1 MLGTKDSIIYLAVA
15 DGKIIRRVKEPSA
28 TSKQRTNKDGK
39 VVHEELYDYV
49 SGTITDISTR
59 ENEFG
64 KFWNVTLVDDLNAKY
79 VLQFKYSGGNA
90 TSFLKS
96 IPNADVTKPI
106 TIMPKMQ
113 TVGDKKRASLVLIQ
127 DNQAIRWKWTKDN
140 PGDVPQ
146 LKKIKVK
153 GIEQWDDSDMMDY
166 LETYLLKHIKPLLN
180 PSATIGAA
188 DATDAEND
196 EPTF

>member
-1 MLGTKDSIIYLAVA
+1 MLGNKDSIIYLAVA
-15 DGKIIRRVKEPSA
+15 DGKIVRRVKEPTANSR
-28 TSKQRTNKDGK
+28 QRTTKEGK
-39 VVHEELYDYV
+39 AVHEELYDYAT
-49 SGTITDISTR
+49 GLITDISTR
-59 ENEFG
+59 DNDYG
-64 KFWNVTLVDDLNAKY
+64 KFWNVVMTDGSATY

-146 LKKIKVK
+146 LRKIKVK

-166 LETYLLKHIKPLLN
+166 LETYLMQHVKSKLAK
-180 PSATIGAA
+180 SATIGAA
-188 DATDAEND
+188 DAAEGEDD